1 MMQKLFWVILA
12 IAFPPAVVLAHGI
25 PMNFVWSLVATDFS
39 EFLELYTHFGL
50 WMNDMFGSFIYFIRI
65 I

>member
-39 EFLELYTHFGL
+39 EFF
-50 WMNDMFGSFIYFIRI
+50 RI
-65 I
+65 IHAFWIMDERHVW